1 MLDKVE
7 LIVIRESKEGG
18 SKKDQPEEILRRFEI
33 SAVIRTNVDTEVLG
47 ASLREVVAR
56 RTAETTGRD
65 ATTANASEG
74 RKEGE

>member
-1 MLDKVE
+1 
-7 LIVIRESKEGG
+7 
-18 SKKDQPEEILRRFEI
+18 
-33 SAVIRTNVDTEVLG
+33 VLG